1 MNKLG
6 ILSLSRSG
14 SRSPLPLAIRPSSGI
29 CLALAASVLVASS
42 AHAGGFA
49 VSEQTAVSAGTG
61 GAGAARADDPGAAWH
76 QPAALADGG
85 GLRLDIA
92 LIFARPSL
100 EARALDGS
108 WSESNDAAWATPP
121 HLDVSFAHGRWA
133 AGISLGIPFGS
144 GVTWPT
150 DWQGRHE
157 IIASDL
163 KVFRAAP
170 FVAWSF
176 GKLRV
181 AAGAHADFGRLQ
193 IQRNLDFIDME
204 GDVAIDM
211 DGRGFGIDAAAYYQA
226 RPDLAFGVVYRGA
239 TTMPLAG
246 GANFTA
252 PDAFAA
258 KVPDQNAASSIA
270 LPAQLA
276 IGGRYQRG
284 SYALLA
290 DLEWTRW
297 STNERLVVDFEEM
310 ATPDV
315 VQMQG
320 WRNTLSARAGGE
332 YTRGRLI
339 LRHGT
344 YVEQSPAPVDRL
356 APSSPDANRLGL
368 VAGASWKVNRSLRV
382 DGFLEQMFLLRRD
395 SENTE
400 ALPAS
405 YGGRATLAGIGLAW
419 MP

>member
-1 MNKLG
+1 MNKL
-6 ILSLSRSG
+6 
-14 SRSPLPLAIRPSSGI
+14 AF
-29 CLALAASVLVASS
+29 ASVLVAGS

-49 VSEQTAVSAGTG
+49 VTEQTAASAGTG
-61 GAGAARADDPGAAWH
+61 GAGAARDDDPGAAWH

-85 GLRLDIA
+85 GLRLDLS
-92 LIFARPSL
+92 LIFARPSI
-100 EARALDGS
+100 EARALDSS
-108 WSESNDAAWATPP
+108 WSESNEAAWATPP
-121 HLDVSFAHGRWA
+121 HLDVSFARGSWA

-150 DWQGRHE
+150 DWAGRHE
-157 IIASDL
+157 IVASDL

-193 IQRNLDFIDME
+193 IRRDLDFIDME
-204 GDVAIDM
+204 GDVAIDL
-211 DGRGFGIDAAAYYQA
+211 DGRAFGVDAAVYYQ
-226 RPDLAFGVVYRGA
+226 PQQDLAFGATFRSGA
-239 TTMPLAG
+239 TMPLAG

-258 KVPDQNAASSIA
+258 KIPDQQAASKIA
-270 LPAQLA
+270 LPAQLVV
-276 IGGRYQRG
+276 GGRYQHGR
-284 SYALLA
+284 YTALA

-297 STNERLVVDFEEM
+297 STNQQLVVDFEEM

-315 VQMQG
+315 VQEQQ
-320 WRNTLSARAGGE
+320 WRNTLSVRAGGE
-332 YTRGRLI
+332 YQRGRLT

-344 YVEQSPAPVDRL
+344 YVEQSPAPVEQL

-368 VAGASWKVNRSLRV
+368 VAGASWRVNRSLRV

-395 SENTE
+395 SESTE
-400 ALPAS
+400 ALAAS
-405 YGGRATLAGIGLAW
+405 YGGRATLAGIGVAW